1 MMNRKAQV
9 INLWRTCFGDPES
22 FISLFFDHIYKEEQ
36 TLTLEKEGQVV
47 SALQVLP
54 YELCYYGTTLPVG
67 YLCGVSTLPAEQGK
81 GYMRQLMEQTLPYLR
96 QKGFVLSFLIPAEP
110 WLFDYY
116 ASMGYASAFG
126 YSMTSYSEEI
136 YKGAETNGY
145 TLCEELVDSPSFP
158 ALHTYI
164 YRHLGLRPIGLLHTA
179 ADLRINLIDYAQS
192 GGGVFTLRDNR
203 QQIQAAAFALPQSA
217 VANDAARELLVKE
230 CFVEKES
237 LRPLLFKLLMAHF
250 QVKQVWLKG
259 PTSETSLSHP
269 MGMAH
274 LIDPASLCRIWQ
286 AHHPGKY
293 TLEELLAL
301 PSKELTQKLFNMS
314 ECPPYLSLMLD

>member
-1 MMNRKAQV
+1 M
-9 INLWRTCFGDPES
+9 
-22 FISLFFDHIYKEEQ
+22 
-36 TLTLEKEGQVV
+36 
-47 SALQVLP
+47 
-54 YELCYYGTTLPVG
+54 
-67 YLCGVSTLPAEQGK
+67 
-81 GYMRQLMEQTLPYLR
+81 
-96 QKGFVLSFLIPAEP
+96 
-110 WLFDYY
+110 
-116 ASMGYASAFG
+116 
-126 YSMTSYSEEI
+126 
-136 YKGAETNGY
+136 
-145 TLCEELVDSPSFP
+145 
-158 ALHTYI
+158 
-164 YRHLGLRPIGLLHTA
+164 
-179 ADLRINLIDYAQS
+179 
-192 GGGVFTLRDNR
+192 
-203 QQIQAAAFALPQSA
+203 
-217 VANDAARELLVKE
+217 KE

-301 PSKELTQKLFNMS
+301 PAKELTQKLFNVS